1 MHAAI
6 SHMHKTNNNN
16 KKNLLYRHRKP
27 PGHNFPIERK
37 IQNRKTICFFHFGCP
52 NRKKLLFQGSF
63 FCLWF
68 YFWKI
73 NERFWLAHQGSSLTA
88 ATARLLQPPAAAS
101 CHMRSDNALLGLQ
114 EALQARRGNVKGQR
128 PLKTWTEGRSQDAP
142 TLPKA
147 VGSGRDR
154 VDLRHFLWRG
164 GGGRGRGA
172 VTLQRKQEEPCYRVY
187 CRVKAYLFT

>member
-16 KKNLLYRHRKP
+16 NKKNLLYRHRKL

-37 IQNRKTICFFHFGCP
+37 IQNRKTICFFQFGCP

-63 FCLWF
+63 FCLWQIF
-68 YFWKI
+68 IFEKLM
-73 NERFWLAHQGSSLTA
+73 NDSDWLIRGPLSQLQ
-88 ATARLLQPPAAAS
+88 QPPAAAS
-101 CHMRSDNALLGLQ
+101 CHIRSDNALLGLQ

-164 GGGRGRGA
+164 GRGRGRGA

-187 CRVKAYLFT
+187 CRVKAHLFT